1 MSPELTGLHHVTAIA
16 SDPQKNVDFYAGV
29 LGLRLVKQ
37 TVNFDD
43 PGSYHF
49 YYGDGLGTPGT
60 LLTFFAWP
68 GGRRGR
74 RGGGQVTAASLSV
87 SPNSLDFWR
96 KRLHA
101 HGVPI
106 EPAETRLGE
115 TVLPFYDPDGLRL
128 ELVPVATDARSGW
141 TEGAIPGEHAIRGIH
156 AVTLPERSPERTA
169 VLMTDTLGFRAV
181 QTEGEWTRYALG
193 DGSSG
198 TFADVQNVAD
208 ILPGQIA
215 VGNIHH
221 VAWRTPDDAQQEAW
235 LQQISEMG
243 IGVSPV
249 MDREYFQS
257 IYFREPGGILF
268 EVATDPPGF
277 TVDETAEML
286 GEHLKLPAQYE
297 ADRAQVEAHLPP
309 IHVPKSENLFLT
321 VEPASV

>member
-1 MSPELTGLHHVTAIA
+1 MSPELTGIHHVTAIA
-16 SDPQKNVDFYAGV
+16 SDPQKNVDFYVGV

-49 YYGDGLGTPGT
+49 YYGDALGTPGT

-74 RGGGQVTAASLSV
+74 RGAGQVTAASLSIG
-87 SPNSLDFWR
+87 PRSLAFWR
-96 KRLHA
+96 ERLQA
-101 HGVPI
+101 SGVPL
-106 EPAETRLGE
+106 EPTETRFGE

-128 ELVPVATDARSGW
+128 ELVPTASNTRSGW
-141 TEGAIPGEHAIRGIH
+141 TVGPVPAEHAIRGVH
-156 AVTLPERSPERTA
+156 AVTLPERSPERT
-169 VLMTDTLGFRAV
+169 VTLMADTLGFHAV
-181 QTEGEWTRYALG
+181 QTKGEWTRYALG

-198 TFADVQNVAD
+198 TFADVQNVPGL
-208 ILPGQIA
+208 LPGQIA

-221 VAWRTPDDAQQEAW
+221 VAWRTPDDAQQGSW
-235 LQQISEMG
+235 LRQISALGLG
-243 IGVSPV
+243 ISPV
-249 MDREYFQS
+249 MDREYFHS

-268 EVATDPPGF
+268 EIATDPPGF
-277 TVDETAEML
+277 TVDETAETL

-309 IHVPKSENLFLT
+309 IQVPGGR
-321 VEPASV
+321 